1 MTGMKTIYSMENF
14 HGTIKEVKKIMFKQ
28 VYLYDGTPYLA
39 FKNEEGEYQYPND
52 EWTEVS
58 PPEGIYSPFYFN
70 GNEWIGTSKEE
81 WELNNITDPTPND
94 LKLMVSNLQKQLV
107 MSNLNMSKMSQVNMT
122 QTNDIKQLKEQLANV
137 VLELTKLK
145 NGSVE

>member
-1 MTGMKTIYSMENF
+1 MKI
-14 HGTIKEVKKIMFKQ
+14 
-28 VYLYDGTPYLA
+28 VYLYDGTPFIA
-39 FKNEEGEYQYPND
+39 EINEDGEYNYPND
-52 EWTEVS
+52 EYTDVP
-58 PPEGIYSPFYFN
+58 PPEGIYQPFYYD
-70 GNEWIGTSKEE
+70 GNEWIGTSKED
-81 WELNNITDPTPND
+81 WELNNITEPTPDD

-122 QTNDIKQLKEQLANV
+122 QTDDIKELKEQLANV

>member
-1 MTGMKTIYSMENF
+1 MKI
-14 HGTIKEVKKIMFKQ
+14 
-28 VYLYDGTPYLA
+28 VYLYDGKPYIVY
-39 FKNEEGEYQYPND
+39 KDEEGEYQYPND
-52 EWTEVS
+52 EWTEVK

-70 GNEWIGTSKEE
+70 GNEWVGTSKEE

-122 QTNDIKQLKEQLANV
+122 QTNDIKELKEQLANV

>member
-1 MTGMKTIYSMENF
+1 MK
-14 HGTIKEVKKIMFKQ
+14 V
-28 VYLYDGTPYLA
+28 VYLYDGTPYLVY
-39 FKNEEGEYQYPND
+39 KNEEGEYQYPDD

>member
-1 MTGMKTIYSMENF
+1 MKI
-14 HGTIKEVKKIMFKQ
+14 
-28 VYLYDGTPYLA
+28 VYLYDGTP
-39 FKNEEGEYQYPND
+39 FIVEMNKEGEYVYPND
-52 EWTEVS
+52 EYTEVK
-58 PPEGIYSPFYFN
+58 PPEGIYQPFYYD

-81 WELNNITDPTPND
+81 WELNNITNPTPDD

-122 QTNDIKQLKEQLANV
+122 QTNDIKELKEQLANV

>member
-1 MTGMKTIYSMENF
+1 MKI
-14 HGTIKEVKKIMFKQ
+14 
-28 VYLYDGTPYLA
+28 VYLYDGTPYMVY
-39 FKNEEGEYQYPND
+39 KNEEGEYQYPND

-58 PPEGIYSPFYFN
+58 PPEGIYSPFYFD

-122 QTNDIKQLKEQLANV
+122 QTNDIKELKEQLANV

>member
-1 MTGMKTIYSMENF
+1 MKI
-14 HGTIKEVKKIMFKQ
+14 
-28 VYLYDGTPYLA
+28 VYLYDGKPFIVEL
-39 FKNEEGEYQYPND
+39 NDEGEYVYPND
-52 EWTEVS
+52 EYTEVA
-58 PPEGIYSPFYFN
+58 PPEGIYQPFYYD

-81 WELNNITDPTPND
+81 WELNNITEPTPDN

-122 QTNDIKQLKEQLANV
+122 QTNDIKELKEQLANV

>member
-1 MTGMKTIYSMENF
+1 MKIA
-14 HGTIKEVKKIMFKQ
+14 
-28 VYLYDGTPYLA
+28 YLYDGTPFIVEL
-39 FKNEEGEYQYPND
+39 NDEGEYVYPKD
-52 EWTEVS
+52 EYTEVA
-58 PPEGIYSPFYFN
+58 PPEGIYQPFYYD

-81 WELNNITDPTPND
+81 WELNNITEPTPDD

-122 QTNDIKQLKEQLANV
+122 QTNDIKELKEQLANV

>member
-1 MTGMKTIYSMENF
+1 MKI
-14 HGTIKEVKKIMFKQ
+14 
-28 VYLYDGTPYLA
+28 VYLYDGTPYMVY
-39 FKNEEGEYQYPND
+39 KDEEGEYQYPDD

-81 WELNNITDPTPND
+81 WELNNITNPTPND

>member
-1 MTGMKTIYSMENF
+1 MKI
-14 HGTIKEVKKIMFKQ
+14 
-28 VYLYDGTPYLA
+28 VYLYDGTPFIVEL
-39 FKNEEGEYQYPND
+39 NDEGEYVYPND
-52 EWTEVS
+52 EYTEVP
-58 PPEGIYSPFYFN
+58 PPEGIYQPFYYD

-81 WELNNITDPTPND
+81 WELNNITEPTPDD

-122 QTNDIKQLKEQLANV
+122 QTNDIKELKEQLANV

>member
-1 MTGMKTIYSMENF
+1 MKI
-14 HGTIKEVKKIMFKQ
+14 
-28 VYLYDGTPYLA
+28 VYLYDGTPFIVEL
-39 FKNEEGEYQYPND
+39 NDEGEYVYPKD
-52 EWTEVS
+52 EYTEVA
-58 PPEGIYSPFYFN
+58 PPEGIYQPFYYN

-81 WELNNITDPTPND
+81 WELNNIIEPTPDD

-122 QTNDIKQLKEQLANV
+122 QTNDIKELKEQLANV

>member
-1 MTGMKTIYSMENF
+1 MKI
-14 HGTIKEVKKIMFKQ
+14 
-28 VYLYDGTPYLA
+28 VYLYDGTPYMVY
-39 FKNEEGEYQYPND
+39 KDEEGEYQYPDD
-52 EWTEVS
+52 EWTEIP

-81 WELNNITDPTPND
+81 WELNNITNPTPND

-122 QTNDIKQLKEQLANV
+122 QTNDIKELKEQLANV

>member
-1 MTGMKTIYSMENF
+1 MKI
-14 HGTIKEVKKIMFKQ
+14 
-28 VYLYDGTPYLA
+28 VYLYDGTPFIVEL
-39 FKNEEGEYQYPND
+39 NDEGEYVYPKD
-52 EWTEVS
+52 EYTEVA
-58 PPEGIYSPFYFN
+58 PPEGIYQPFYYD

-81 WELNNITDPTPND
+81 WELNNITDPTPNE

-122 QTNDIKQLKEQLANV
+122 QTDDIKELKEQLANV

>member
-1 MTGMKTIYSMENF
+1 MK
-14 HGTIKEVKKIMFKQ
+14 V
-28 VYLYDGTPYLA
+28 VYLYDGTPCLVY
-39 FKNEEGEYQYPND
+39 KDEEGEYQYPND

-122 QTNDIKQLKEQLANV
+122 QTNDIKELKEQLANV

>member
-1 MTGMKTIYSMENF
+1 MKI
-14 HGTIKEVKKIMFKQ
+14 
-28 VYLYDGTPYLA
+28 VYLYDGTPFIVEL
-39 FKNEEGEYQYPND
+39 NDEGEYVYPKD
-52 EWTEVS
+52 EYTEVA
-58 PPEGIYSPFYFN
+58 PPEGIYQPFYYD

-81 WELNNITDPTPND
+81 WELNNITDPTPDD

-122 QTNDIKQLKEQLANV
+122 QTNDIKELKEQLANV

>member
-1 MTGMKTIYSMENF
+1 MKI
-14 HGTIKEVKKIMFKQ
+14 
-28 VYLYDGTPYLA
+28 VYLYDGTPYMVY
-39 FKNEEGEYQYPND
+39 KDEEGEYQYPDD

-122 QTNDIKQLKEQLANV
+122 QTNDIKELKEQLANV

-145 NGSVE
+145 NGSVK